1 MPVWDEG
8 SGSNTPPH
16 HVSNSSSDSSAISSS
31 SLISPPPQPVSPH
44 FRGDEFGAGLQPSRF
59 EDSSSSSMHHSPGS
73 SSVHRAKG
81 KARYEI
87 GECSTRKK
95 GKRID
100 LNSERSIRQCCKDK
114 GVRFYPVDGQ
124 LP

>member
-1 MPVWDEG
+1 MVDSEDELVVPVWDER

-44 FRGDEFGAGLQPSRF
+44 FRG
-59 EDSSSSSMHHSPGS
+59 S

-87 GECSTRKK
+87 CECSTRKK

-100 LNSERSIRQCCKDK
+100 LNSERNIRQCCKDK
-114 GVRFYPVDGQ
+114 GVPFYPVDGQ